1 MSTTTTSTHTTTIAE
16 LYAAF
21 GRGDVPMVLEYL
33 SDDISW
39 DHGLRTNDLPWM
51 QPRTGKQ
58 QVEEFFGILAQGMS
72 LSVFDPQV
80 IAGDGDTVVAV
91 IRIAG
96 TILSNDNP
104 VAEDLWVHLWSFD
117 GNGKVATF
125 RHIGDLAR
133 EEIPFRG

>member
-1 MSTTTTSTHTTTIAE
+1 MSTTTTSTHTGTVAE

-21 GRGDVPMVLEYL
+21 GRGDVPAVLEYL
-33 SDDISW
+33 SDNISW
-39 DHGLRTNDLPWM
+39 DHGLRANDLPWM

-80 IAGDGDTVVAV
+80 IAADGDNVVAV
-91 IRIAG
+91 LRIAG
-96 TILSNDNP
+96 SIISNGNP
-104 VAEDLWVHLWSFD
+104 VEEDLWVHVWTFD
-117 GNGKVATF
+117 ADGKVASF

>member
-1 MSTTTTSTHTTTIAE
+1 MSTTTTSTHTATIAE

-51 QPRTGKQ
+51 QPRTRKQ

-96 TILSNDNP
+96 SIISNGNP
-104 VAEDLWVHLWSFD
+104 VEEDLLVHLWTFD
-117 GNGKVATF
+117 ADGKVATF